1 MVVVV
6 GGRVVV
12 VAAGAAGGA
21 VVETETTETAV
32 GAADGGGAE
41 GPAGSEPHPAAT
53 ASRTDRIVAR
63 NAGRMNIT
71 GFTGDAKPTKR
82 RVAFPDR

>member
-12 VAAGAAGGA
+12 VATRVAGGA
-21 VVETETTETAV
+21 VVATETAEV
-32 GAADGGGAE
+32 AAGAADGGGAV
-41 GPAGSEPHPAAT
+41 GPPVSEPHPATT

-63 NAGRMNIT
+63 NAGRLNIT
-71 GFTGDAKPTKR
+71 GFTGDAKPTR
-82 RVAFPDR
+82 GG

>member
-12 VAAGAAGGA
+12 VVVVVVAAGVAGGA
-21 VVETETTETAV
+21 VAGTETTETAAGAEV
-32 GAADGGGAE
+32 GDGAE
-41 GPAGSEPHPAAT
+41 GPAGSEPHPAAA

-63 NAGRMNIT
+63 NAGRLNVT
-71 GFTGDAKPTKR
+71 GFTGDAKPTR
-82 RVAFPDR
+82 GG